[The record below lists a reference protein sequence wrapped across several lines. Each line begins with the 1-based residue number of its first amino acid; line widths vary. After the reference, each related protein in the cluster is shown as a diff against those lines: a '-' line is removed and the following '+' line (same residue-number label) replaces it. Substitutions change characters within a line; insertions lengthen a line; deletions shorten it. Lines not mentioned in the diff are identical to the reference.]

1 MVIDKT
7 ITIDVAMN
15 TGLALIG
22 YGYITFMS
30 FRWLISSLF
39 KQRENIVVKT
49 SARRR

>member
-22 YGYITFMS
+22 YGYITLCHS
-30 FRWLISSLF
+30 GG
-39 KQRENIVVKT
+39 
-49 SARRR
+49 